1 VSQLA
6 QRLDA
11 VLGDWEGSVFDRE
24 PLPEVHRLAEIRRR
38 DVGMKDKTQS
48 NIVLGY
54 PGPARTDPDFLAARV
69 CNTVLGVF
77 GLMGRLG
84 EKVRDE
90 QGLAYSSYSRL
101 SGGPG
106 PGPWRV
112 LAGVDPSNVRRA
124 IESVRAEIRRICEEL
139 VSEEELG
146 DTRAFLTGSMPLQLE
161 TNEGVART
169 ILSLERYGLGLD
181 YLQRYRGLVD
191 AVTPED
197 LRAVARRWL
206 DADAYALAVAG
217 PPAD

>member
-1 VSQLA
+1 
-6 QRLDA
+6 
-11 VLGDWEGSVFDRE
+11 
-24 PLPEVHRLAEIRRR
+24 
-38 DVGMKDKTQS
+38 
-48 NIVLGY
+48 
-54 PGPARTDPDFLAARV
+54 
-69 CNTVLGVF
+69 
-77 GLMGRLG
+77 
-84 EKVRDE
+84 
-90 QGLAYSSYSRL
+90 
-101 SGGPG
+101 
-106 PGPWRV
+106 
-112 LAGVDPSNVRRA
+112 
-124 IESVRAEIRRICEEL
+124 L